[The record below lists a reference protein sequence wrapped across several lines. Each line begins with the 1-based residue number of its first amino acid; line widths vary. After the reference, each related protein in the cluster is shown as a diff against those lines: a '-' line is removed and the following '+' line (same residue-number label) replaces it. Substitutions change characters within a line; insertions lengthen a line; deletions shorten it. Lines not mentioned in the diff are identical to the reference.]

1 MSANDRKSDDAK
13 KKRSAGAKNPERR
26 KVLKGGVVVGGAI
39 VGSALTLPKKWTR
52 PIVEAVVV
60 PAQAQISPGAPTLSP
75 TQAPTPAPTLS
86 PTTPVPT
93 SVPTTPPPTT
103 APPTTPSPLM
113 L

>member
-52 PIVEAVVV
+52 PVVEAVIV
-60 PAQAQISPGAPTLSP
+60 PAQAQISPGAPTPGPSPSP
-75 TQAPTPAPTLS
+75 TNPPTRTPTPS
-86 PTTPVPT
+86 PTTPAPT
-93 SVPTTPPPTT
+93 SVPTTAAPT
-103 APPTTPSPLM
+103 APVFLG
-113 L
+113 